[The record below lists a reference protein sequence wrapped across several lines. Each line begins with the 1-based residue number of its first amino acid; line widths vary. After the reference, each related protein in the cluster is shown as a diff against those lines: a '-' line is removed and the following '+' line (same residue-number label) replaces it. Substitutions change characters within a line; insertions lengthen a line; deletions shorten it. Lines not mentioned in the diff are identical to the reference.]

1 MGRGGRPIRLAQCQ
15 RFDKFSRE
23 FDEVEII
30 EMTPEI
36 PAWARQNV
44 SPDVHDFFDVRQM
57 HRDGRT
63 QIQLP
68 DLKQLKGWARSHG
81 WPTPWFG
88 FEKAFVAKLF
98 ESKETFSLALHE
110 SGINIL
116 IPIEEYTLTIE
127 RLQELDALYEERED
141 MGALGRRPT
150 RWGTLVSNLREIRR
164 LVEAG
169 VKVKIEGTETV
180 LTTWQGFYDWAHGRY
195 HMLEDGYDSWIGDDN
210 S

>member
-1 MGRGGRPIRLAQCQ
+1 LQKQNEFEI
-15 RFDKFSRE
+15 E

-30 EMTPEI
+30 EMIPNI
-36 PAWARQNV
+36 PAWAQQSV

-57 HRDGRT
+57 HHDGRT

-68 DLKQLKGWARSHG
+68 DLKELKGWAKSCG

-98 ESKETFSLALHE
+98 ECKEAFSLALDE
-110 SGINIL
+110 SGVNIL
-116 IPIEEYTLTIE
+116 VPIAEYTLTVE
-127 RLQELDALYEERED
+127 RLQELDVLYEERD
-141 MGALGRRPT
+141 DLGQRPT
-150 RWGTLVSNLREIRR
+150 GWGTLVSELREVRR

-169 VKVKIEGTETV
+169 VKVKIAGTQTV
-180 LTTWQGFYDWAHGRY
+180 LTTWQSFYAWAHGRY
-195 HMLEDGYDSWIGDDN
+195 HMLEDGSDSWIGDDN